1 MEQGSTLTYIV
12 HWHRHVAFIMHTVL
26 TFTFRLL
33 SAMSRRVQ
41 SSPGPSNSNQQ
52 QIQPTNPMNGLGSNT
67 TAVPTTDIQKVFR
80 SEEAQRILT
89 SEIEEL
95 TRSSLRL
102 DETLSKI
109 QRQLD
114 VRKKDLI
121 ADVKKDLDFDEN
133 LDDIR
138 FLYSELLWG
147 SREIAGHIA
156 NISLDF
162 SETFIRY
169 LLTPTVTIQ
178 AKQEEV
184 VGYGK
189 LLVRQKENSV
199 HVLDGLEQFRT
210 AFKDFKEKLIHELST
225 LDPKADAVIQ
235 DLGKTSGQIVSMED
249 QIFRIEQEITKI
261 AVDANVI
268 PSCMVNSLLGTV
280 VPWYW
285 IGALRNLLDNPTN
298 TQRHAIF
305 VERDSQSTVPLCLSI
320 SQSSLSSELIDKC
333 AQMKKTFQRDRS
345 EKDRIGIIQELT
357 CLLESAEYDLRS
369 VCRTIGDFPKLWDVL
384 HSDVEG
390 TMKRV
395 EVASRGSAEDRRVSL
410 PFSELPC
417 VASFRH
423 FRFIRHLKR
432 IPPGSLRCITY

>member
-67 TAVPTTDIQKVFR
+67 TAVPTTDIQQVFR
-80 SEEAQRILT
+80 SEEAQQILT

-147 SREIAGHIA
+147 SREIAGRIA

-169 LLTPTVTIQ
+169 LLTSTVTIQ

-184 VGYGK
+184 VGYRK

-210 AFKDFKEKLIHELST
+210 AFKDFKEKLIQELST

-305 VERDSQSTVPLCLSI
+305 VERDK
-320 SQSSLSSELIDKC
+320 LIDKC

-369 VCRTIGDFPKLWDVL
+369 VCRTIGDFPKLLDVL
-384 HSDVEG
+384 HSDVED

-395 EVASRGSAEDRRVSL
+395 EVASRGSAEDRRTLEETTTRIASL
-410 PFSELPC
+410 YHILTIALKGYERTVYLSEDSDEEIEDEDMMNQEQ
-417 VASFRH
+417 SF
-423 FRFIRHLKR
+423 
-432 IPPGSLRCITY
+432 